1 MHISPK
7 IINYIIFISFIKNY
21 KLKIFA
27 YKIENSKLEFD
38 YEIIREETQIN
49 FQQNSVSCEIMFS
62 SFNQNNSSL
71 ICFTSDRN
79 THKLIVTSFNPE
91 NNLSYIYSLTNDIK
105 NLELNFI
112 KSCTSKNKLIA
123 FICFSQKLFNP
134 KCVLYDSKNNIWSE
148 HITLASTISIAYD
161 LDINYS
167 IDNNEYY
174 LYFYYE
180 YNVLYF
186 FKFDQFFNLKC
197 SNEEKCIY
205 TYEIKCGNSE
215 YSSSFICNKAIY
227 KLYISCQY
235 DYILE
240 KIDLNGENNAV
251 FEYTKFNI
259 SKDSPLYSTILFLS
273 TNSSSDSDSILSTSL
288 LSDSIILPSSLST
301 SLISP
306 TSPSTSLIQLYSSS
320 LSVSTYSSLFE
331 AIPSLLISSSIK
343 KTNYIDYDD
352 YEIKGNLSNII
363 DEIEVGQKY
372 KINGDDYNIIISPIK
387 MTNAFK
393 STYIE
398 FSLCEHILRK
408 HYNLSS
414 TEIIPF

>member
-1 MHISPK
+1 
-7 IINYIIFISFIKNY
+7 
-21 KLKIFA
+21 
-27 YKIENSKLEFD
+27 
-38 YEIIREETQIN
+38 
-49 FQQNSVSCEIMFS
+49 
-62 SFNQNNSSL
+62 
-71 ICFTSDRN
+71 
-79 THKLIVTSFNPE
+79 
-91 NNLSYIYSLTNDIK
+91 
-105 NLELNFI
+105 
-112 KSCTSKNKLIA
+112 
-123 FICFSQKLFNP
+123 
-134 KCVLYDSKNNIWSE
+134 
-148 HITLASTISIAYD
+148 
-161 LDINYS
+161 
-167 IDNNEYY
+167 
-174 LYFYYE
+174 
-180 YNVLYF
+180 
-186 FKFDQFFNLKC
+186 
-197 SNEEKCIY
+197 
-205 TYEIKCGNSE
+205 
-215 YSSSFICNKAIY
+215 
-227 KLYISCQY
+227 
-235 DYILE
+235 
-240 KIDLNGENNAV
+240 
-251 FEYTKFNI
+251 
-259 SKDSPLYSTILFLS
+259 
-273 TNSSSDSDSILSTSL
+273 
-288 LSDSIILPSSLST
+288 LPSSLST